1 MMQNRKCLIY
11 NLKKMNIINRII
23 FTIIAVFS
31 ILGANSVSAADLE
44 VYFFWSQGC
53 PHCAKQEEFFESIK
67 DEYPGMRIND
77 YEVGRH
83 RNNAELLQKVG
94 KELNANVAGVP
105 FTVIGDK
112 YFIGFNESS
121 SKKELKSRIDQCIFG
136 GCPDSVA
143 DIVGLSSKAGE
154 DPKQII
160 TPGKENE
167 GKKLAVPFLGEI
179 DIMSVSLPVLTVL
192 IGAIDGFNPCA
203 MWTLLFL
210 ITLLLGMED
219 RRRMWILG
227 SAFIV
232 TSAFVYFIF
241 MVGWLNL
248 IMFLGV
254 NTWIKIAIGLVA
266 LIAGGY
272 SLKEYMTNKK
282 GGCKVEKSEK
292 QKAVFNKLKNVTKKE
307 NFWVALFGIIL
318 LAFAVNLVELM
329 CSAGFPAMYTQ
340 VLALSNLQSWQY
352 YMYIGFY
359 VFFFMLDDM
368 IVFFTSMVALEL
380 TGITTKFDRASKLIG
395 GILMVIIGL
404 LLIFKPELLMFG

>member
-1 MMQNRKCLIY
+1 
-11 NLKKMNIINRII
+11 
-23 FTIIAVFS
+23 
-31 ILGANSVSAADLE
+31 
-44 VYFFWSQGC
+44 
-53 PHCAKQEEFFESIK
+53 
-67 DEYPGMRIND
+67 
-77 YEVGRH
+77 
-83 RNNAELLQKVG
+83 
-94 KELNANVAGVP
+94 
-105 FTVIGDK
+105 
-112 YFIGFNESS
+112 
-121 SKKELKSRIDQCIFG
+121 
-136 GCPDSVA
+136 
-143 DIVGLSSKAGE
+143 
-154 DPKQII
+154 
-160 TPGKENE
+160 
-167 GKKLAVPFLGEI
+167 
-179 DIMSVSLPVLTVL
+179 
-192 IGAIDGFNPCA
+192 
-203 MWTLLFL
+203 
-210 ITLLLGMED
+210 MED